1 MRMGYLMFLI
11 FIIMSGLGLAADIP
25 ASTNTTQAIFTQVQG
40 KVQVLVPNRK
50 KPKKAQK
57 DLVVTQGDRIMTQE
71 DSSAVLRLFDG
82 SELKVD
88 SKTEFVLSEMQKP
101 SDEDKKFKFS
111 LFIGKLAAVVKKLTS
126 ASSSFE
132 IEAGGV
138 VCGVRG
144 TKFSMN
150 CDGKHNPQVQLHVFE
165 GIVYT
170 IDGKGNKF
178 LFHPGPPIKF
188 VNAQQTDNTKPNN
201 PPGGN
206 NNNGSD
212 KNTGLNDLNGQFQ
225 SNIGLNQ
232 NKTLN
237 TTQGGTNITIKPV
250 VGN

>member
-1 MRMGYLMFLI
+1 MFIKRILMVFALMGLMSASLF
-11 FIIMSGLGLAADIP
+11 AAVT
-25 ASTNTTQAIFTQVQG
+25 STPNQGIFTSVTG
-40 KVQVLVPNRK
+40 KVTVKTK
-50 KPKKAQK
+50 KGHKTKKAQK
-57 DLVVTQGDRIMTQE
+57 DLTVSEGDRVIANDDAKATI
-71 DSSAVLRLFDG
+71 RLFDG
-82 SELKVD
+82 SSLEI
-88 SKTEFVLSEMQKP
+88 SPKTEFVLSKLQKP
-101 SDEDKKFKFS
+101 TEQDKTIKFK
-111 LFIGKLAAVVKKLTS
+111 LIVGELLAAVEKLTTS
-126 ASSSFE
+126 KSSFE

-188 VNAQQTDNTKPNN
+188 VNAQQTDGPKPNN
-201 PPGGN
+201 PPAGNSGN
-206 NNNGSD
+206 NGND
-212 KNTGLNDLNGQFQ
+212 KNAGLNDLNGQFQ

>member
-1 MRMGYLMFLI
+1 MFIKKMMMLFTLI
-11 FIIMSGLGLAADIP
+11 GLVTAPIF
-25 ASTNTTQAIFTQVQG
+25 ASAQSTPNQGVFTSVDG
-40 KVQVLVPNRK
+40 KVKVKTK
-50 KPKKAQK
+50 KGHKTKTAKK
-57 DLVVTQGDRIMTQE
+57 DLTVFEGDRVITSE
-71 DSSAVLRLFDG
+71 NSKATIRLFDG
-82 SELKVD
+82 SSLDVAP
-88 SKTEFVLSEMQKP
+88 KTEFVLSKLQKP
-101 SDEDKKFKFS
+101 DAQDKVIKFK
-111 LFIGKLAAVVKKLTS
+111 LIVGELLAAVEKLTTS
-126 ASSSFE
+126 KSSFE

-170 IDGKGNKF
+170 IDGKGNRF

-188 VNAQQTDNTKPNN
+188 VNAQQSDNNKPNN

-206 NNNGSD
+206 NNND

-232 NKTLN
+232 NKTLS